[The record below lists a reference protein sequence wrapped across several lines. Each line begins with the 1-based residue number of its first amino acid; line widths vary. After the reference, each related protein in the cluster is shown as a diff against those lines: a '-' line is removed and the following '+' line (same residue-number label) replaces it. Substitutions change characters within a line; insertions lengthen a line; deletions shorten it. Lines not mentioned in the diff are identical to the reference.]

1 LIIPNSVTLIKDGA
15 FYIRNNLT
23 KVFIPASV
31 TTIIS
36 GISEP
41 GITFYCEAASRP
53 DGWNE
58 WWYGGADINDVV
70 WGVTD
75 DFLLINEKIGSIS
88 KLETN
93 SDNLVDAINKINSKV
108 SGYSGGLEFILNS
121 DGGSYTVSKGSCVDT
136 NIIIPKIYN
145 GMPVTDIHAYT
156 FNNVSSLESIFIPN
170 SITIIPAYAFQEC
183 YALTIYC
190 EAESKQEGWSTD
202 WNNLG
207 PRSAPV
213 VWGFANDFVSV
224 NEAISGLASVD
235 KIELIFESNKHIT
248 SADENGISLTK
259 SLDFSDENSVTLTE
273 ATIFQN
279 IPIVAGENVTFEV
292 DEENETVKINA
303 VGGSNVID
311 VTLDENSTLQ
321 DIVNI
326 LIAEGR
332 DYSRNNMIF
341 VNGTQTWEVRFSG
354 ETGGSYFVNNLAKG
368 FSHESGDNYSSVN
381 AYSFYSNNLSYTV
394 DGQQI
399 DTLWPD
405 VT

>member
-1 LIIPNSVTLIKDGA
+1 
-15 FYIRNNLT
+15 LT
-23 KVFIPASV
+23 
-31 TTIIS
+31 
-36 GISEP
+36 
-41 GITFYCEAASRP
+41 
-53 DGWNE
+53 
-58 WWYGGADINDVV
+58 
-70 WGVTD
+70 
-75 DFLLINEKIGSIS
+75 
-88 KLETN
+88 
-93 SDNLVDAINKINSKV
+93 
-108 SGYSGGLEFILNS
+108 
-121 DGGSYTVSKGSCVDT
+121 
-136 NIIIPKIYN
+136 
-145 GMPVTDIHAYT
+145 
-156 FNNVSSLESIFIPN
+156 
-170 SITIIPAYAFQEC
+170 Q
-183 YALTIYC
+183 
-190 EAESKQEGWSTD
+190 
-202 WNNLG
+202 
-207 PRSAPV
+207 
-213 VWGFANDFVSV
+213 
-224 NEAISGLASVD
+224 
-235 KIELIFESNKHIT
+235 
-248 SADENGISLTK
+248 

-279 IPIVAGENVTFEV
+279 IPIVAGENVAFEV
-292 DEENETVKINA
+292 DEENQTVKINA

-311 VTLDENSTLQ
+311 VTLDEDSTLQ